1 MLTCCFLHHV
11 RLLFLFL
18 KLFVSARLLRSS
30 SLIALL
36 LRDSPIQSIYREA
49 SSRQSSLYF
58 LCKTLFKKLIIPL
71 PLQKRKCTKVQTQ
84 LVSYKYFDTNDD
96 SSVKTL
102 SSGTIEDSKL
112 SLSWTEI
119 SDFSSFNIKIGKP
132 LRPMNFYELEK
143 MIFQIVVTP
152 K

>member
-58 LCKTLFKKLIIPL
+58 PCQTLFKTLIAIAEAKMHQSLDLVGKL
-71 PLQKRKCTKVQTQ
+71 
-84 LVSYKYFDTNDD
+84 
-96 SSVKTL
+96 
-102 SSGTIEDSKL
+102 
-112 SLSWTEI
+112 
-119 SDFSSFNIKIGKP
+119 
-132 LRPMNFYELEK
+132 
-143 MIFQIVVTP
+143 
-152 K
+152 